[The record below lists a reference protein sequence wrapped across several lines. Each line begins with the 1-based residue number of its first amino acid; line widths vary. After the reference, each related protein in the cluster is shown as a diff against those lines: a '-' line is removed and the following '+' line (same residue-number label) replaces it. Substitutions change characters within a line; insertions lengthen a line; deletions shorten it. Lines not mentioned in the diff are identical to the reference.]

1 MTDFARLVLD
11 ADTRGLKQG
20 QRDLGDLGKSA
31 EETARG
37 VDKNSATISSAFG
50 RVGVAIAGAVAT
62 SGALGSII
70 QVNREFGASMS
81 NVAAISGATASEL
94 EELRAVAI
102 QMGADTAFSAS
113 QAADAL
119 GFLAQAGFTAREAI
133 DAIPEVL
140 ALAAAGGI
148 DLARAADIA
157 ANVLSGF
164 NLEVSD
170 ASRVSDVL
178 AQSAAVTNSSVEGM
192 GEAMS
197 VAAPIASALGISIE
211 ETAAAIGLMSDA
223 GIKGSEAGT
232 ALRGI
237 FASLAGP
244 TTQAQDALAK
254 YGLTAADIDPQTVG
268 LANAMAVLSDRGI
281 STADAFIIFGREAA
295 SGALVIAENSEK
307 MSELVGEF
315 GNAEGAARRMAEV
328 MRDNLAGDID
338 GLSGSVDTLL
348 IKLGDAGVTGAL
360 RSMAQFGT
368 TAVNALSSSIGPLI
382 SLVTALASGFV
393 AYRLTLLAASAATT
407 AMSSTLAF
415 NASVVMATARSVG
428 VAQAAQVAMTGA
440 TTAATGAFRA
450 FTAAMIANPFTAVA
464 VAVGVLATSFVGL
477 ANAQAQARAETDN
490 LIRSL
495 DAAIKARGA
504 DVASKRAEAD
514 VERMRTQGRLD
525 EINAEQRRL
534 KGPRGL
540 GSGNR
545 AMEIEAQQLT
555 WRLVQL
561 EGSVRLADRTLADM
575 EKTAGNVAVP
585 VTQAATAVTG
595 LKKELD
601 GAGASSK
608 AASNEFQSLYDRL
621 FPFQAASKK
630 FAEEMAL
637 IQKSRLSDAEKEAAI
652 ARLEREAL
660 KSRAGEFAELTRV
673 DASQGIMGN
682 NALLGFDA
690 TLGGSDFGL
699 IGSFAK
705 PFEEFDATLQET
717 ASNAQNQTLAIAD
730 SFGTMADRTLQALDR
745 MVGAIRGGGF
755 LNILSGVLNFGLQL
769 AGIGVFGKAAQ
780 QQLQARADGGQVN
793 AGRTYLVGERG
804 PELFSPASHG
814 SITPN
819 SKMQGGGMVINVD
832 ARGSTDP
839 EAVRQQVER
848 GILEAAPSIVAAAE
862 QRTIATLRRPRLAGA
877 M

>member
-1 MTDFARLVLD
+1 MTDFARLILD

-20 QRDLGDLGKSA
+20 ERDLETLQRQSA
-31 EETARG
+31 QTARE
-37 VDKNSATISSAFG
+37 VDSGASTMGGAFK
-50 RVGVAIAGAVAT
+50 RVGV
-62 SGALGSII
+62 
-70 QVNREFGASMS
+70 
-81 NVAAISGATASEL
+81 
-94 EELRAVAI
+94 
-102 QMGADTAFSAS
+102 
-113 QAADAL
+113 
-119 GFLAQAGFTAREAI
+119 
-133 DAIPEVL
+133 
-140 ALAAAGGI
+140 ALAAAGIGSALFDFGKRSAQAAI
-148 DLARAADIA
+148 DAQEMGSAFEVVFGGMASDVAAWAEETGNALGRSTQEIQRGALAFQELFGKALNPEQSAELSKQFTLLTQDLASFKNLSNEVAQQKLFSGLVGEAEPLRAVGVFLSENALQARAAAMGLGDFSKELTDQEKIVVRAAEIQAQLAMATGDVERTGGSA
-157 ANVLSGF
+157 ANQIKTM
-164 NLEVSD
+164 N
-170 ASRVSDVL
+170 
-178 AQSAAVTNSSVEGM
+178 AAV
-192 GEAMS
+192 
-197 VAAPIASALGISIE
+197 E
-211 ETAAAIGLMSDA
+211 ELQVAIGSKL
-223 GIKGSEAGT
+223 
-232 ALRGI
+232 L
-237 FASLAGP
+237 P
-244 TTQAQDALAK
+244 Q
-254 YGLTAADIDPQTVG
+254 LT
-268 LANAMAVLSDRGI
+268 
-281 STADAFIIFGREAA
+281 
-295 SGALVIAENSEK
+295 
-307 MSELVGEF
+307 
-315 GNAEGAARRMAEV
+315 
-328 MRDNLAGDID
+328 
-338 GLSGSVDTLL
+338 
-348 IKLGDAGVTGAL
+348 
-360 RSMAQFGT
+360 
-368 TAVNALSSSIGPLI
+368 PLI
-382 SLVTALASGFV
+382 SGTAQIITVMANAAQSFTGLGVSLSTLGRILITVGSGWA

-534 KGPRGL
+534 RGPRGL

-545 AMEIEAQQLT
+545 AMEIEAQELT
-555 WRLVQL
+555 WKLVQL
-561 EGSVRLADRTLADM
+561 EGTVRLADRTLADM

-699 IGSFAK
+699 IGGFAK

-819 SKMQGGGMVINVD
+819 SKLQGGGMVINVD

-839 EAVRQQVER
+839 EAVRQQVQR

>member
-1 MTDFARLVLD
+1 MTDFARLILD

-20 QRDLGDLGKSA
+20 ERDLESLQRQSA
-31 EETARG
+31 QTARQ
-37 VDKNSATISSAFG
+37 VDSSASTMGGAFK
-50 RVGVAIAGAVAT
+50 RVGV
-62 SGALGSII
+62 
-70 QVNREFGASMS
+70 
-81 NVAAISGATASEL
+81 
-94 EELRAVAI
+94 
-102 QMGADTAFSAS
+102 
-113 QAADAL
+113 
-119 GFLAQAGFTAREAI
+119 
-133 DAIPEVL
+133 
-140 ALAAAGGI
+140 ALAAAGIGSVLFDFGKRSAQAAI
-148 DLARAADIA
+148 DAQEMGSAFEVVFGGMASDVAAWAEETGNALGRSTQEIQRGALAFQELFGKALNPEQSAELSKQFTLLTQDLASFKNLSNEVAQQKLFSGLVGEAEPLRAVGVFLSENALQARAAAMGLGDFSKELTDQEKIVVRAAEIQAQLAMATGDVERTGGSA
-157 ANVLSGF
+157 ANQIKTM
-164 NLEVSD
+164 N
-170 ASRVSDVL
+170 
-178 AQSAAVTNSSVEGM
+178 AAV
-192 GEAMS
+192 
-197 VAAPIASALGISIE
+197 E
-211 ETAAAIGLMSDA
+211 ELQVAIGSKL
-223 GIKGSEAGT
+223 
-232 ALRGI
+232 L
-237 FASLAGP
+237 P
-244 TTQAQDALAK
+244 Q
-254 YGLTAADIDPQTVG
+254 LT
-268 LANAMAVLSDRGI
+268 
-281 STADAFIIFGREAA
+281 
-295 SGALVIAENSEK
+295 
-307 MSELVGEF
+307 
-315 GNAEGAARRMAEV
+315 
-328 MRDNLAGDID
+328 
-338 GLSGSVDTLL
+338 
-348 IKLGDAGVTGAL
+348 
-360 RSMAQFGT
+360 
-368 TAVNALSSSIGPLI
+368 PLI
-382 SLVTALASGFV
+382 SGTAQIITVMANAAQSFTGLGVSLSTLGRILITVGSGWA

-534 KGPRGL
+534 RGPRGL

-545 AMEIEAQQLT
+545 AMEIEAQELT
-555 WRLVQL
+555 WKLVQL
-561 EGSVRLADRTLADM
+561 EGTVRLADRTLADM

-601 GAGASSK
+601 GVGASSK
-608 AASNEFQSLYDRL
+608 VASNEFQKLYDRL

-652 ARLEREAL
+652 ARLEGEAFDNRTRNLGKATVSKGLTGQGSLMVLPENTNLTTQQISAQTEAERIIKQTGDYKSAL
-660 KSRAGEFAELTRV
+660 KVLQ
-673 DASQGIMGN
+673 DAS
-682 NALLGFDA
+682 
-690 TLGGSDFGL
+690 
-699 IGSFAK
+699 AK
-705 PFEEFDATLQET
+705 TT
-717 ASNAQNQTLAIAD
+717 ASVTENFTQ
-730 SFGTMADRTLQALDR
+730 MADRTLQALDR

-819 SKMQGGGMVINVD
+819 SKLQGGGMVINVD

-839 EAVRQQVER
+839 EAVRQQVQR